1 MTKLMVVIDEPTKC
15 RECPC
20 YNNEEEICRVEGI
33 ETKGRYRPVWCPAIK
48 MPKIVFQLFRWIT
61 K

>member
-48 MPKIVFQLFRWIT
+48 MPKIVF
-61 K
+61 